1 MLRSAEVQ
9 PLFRDLCDD
18 LSNGEWDHESI
29 DIDLVVSTHPTV
41 SVVANPP
48 PSCYLCKQK
57 ITPLDSDSVTF
68 NIISIKYKVHHNLN
82 CMLNVNGCQEKQHNC
97 PIYI

>member
-29 DIDLVVSTHPTV
+29 DIDLVVSAHPTV

-68 NIISIKYKVHHNLN
+68 NNISIKYKV
-82 CMLNVNGCQEKQHNC
+82 QSTK
-97 PIYI
+97 YTTT